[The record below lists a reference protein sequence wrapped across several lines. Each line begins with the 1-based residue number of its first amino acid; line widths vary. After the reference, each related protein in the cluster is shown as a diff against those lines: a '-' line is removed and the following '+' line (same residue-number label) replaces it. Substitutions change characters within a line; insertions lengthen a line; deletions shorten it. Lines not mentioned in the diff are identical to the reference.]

1 MKLALAALF
10 LIGATSAPAFA
21 GGPRIRHHGDR
32 TIRYEE
38 NCYKKVERY
47 IPGYYDRHGNWR
59 HGYVKRYTKKVPCRG
74 HHHGP
79 IYMPQTTP
87 DSFPRYEEE
96 HPNVGNVDNNSC
108 VEGTV
113 AGGLLGGALGGVL
126 SKKDNWIWAIPSG
139 IVAGSMI
146 GCQVDGG

>member
-21 GGPRIRHHGDR
+21 GGPVYRHRGDR

-59 HGYVKRYTKKVPCRG
+59 HGYVKRYTKKVRCGR
-74 HHHGP
+74 H
-79 IYMPQTTP
+79 YMPQTTP
-87 DSFPRYEEE
+87 NTFPRYEEE

-108 VEGTV
+108 IEGSILGGITG
-113 AGGLLGGALGGVL
+113 GGLGAAL
-126 SKKDNWIWAIPSG
+126 SRKDGRLWAIPLG
-139 IVAGSMI
+139 IVGGAMA

>member
-1 MKLALAALF
+1 M
-10 LIGATSAPAFA
+10 
-21 GGPRIRHHGDR
+21 
-32 TIRYEE
+32 IRYEE

-59 HGYVKRYTKKVPCRG
+59 HGYVKQHTKKVSCGGYYVPK
-74 HHHGP
+74 
-79 IYMPQTTP
+79 TTP
-87 DSFPRYEEE
+87 HYHYEEE
-96 HPNVGNVDNNSC
+96 HPNMGHVDNNSC

-139 IVAGSMI
+139 MVAGGMI

>member
-1 MKLALAALF
+1 MKLLVALL
-10 LIGATSAPAFA
+10 LISATSAPAFA
-21 GGPRIRHHGDR
+21 GGPVFRKRDR
-32 TIRYEE
+32 VIRYEE

-47 IPGYYDRHGNWR
+47 IPGRYDRHGNWR
-59 HGYVKRYTKKVPCRG
+59 HGYVKQHTKKVPCG
-74 HHHGP
+74 GY
-79 IYMPQTTP
+79 YMPQTTP

-139 IVAGSMI
+139 MVAGSMI

>member
-1 MKLALAALF
+1 MKFLVALL

-21 GGPRIRHHGDR
+21 GGPVFRRRDR
-32 TIRYEE
+32 VIRYEE

-59 HGYVKRYTKKVPCRG
+59 HGYVKQHTKKVSCGGYYVPK
-74 HHHGP
+74 
-79 IYMPQTTP
+79 TTP
-87 DSFPRYEEE
+87 HYHYEEE
-96 HPNVGNVDNNSC
+96 HPNMGHVDNNSC

-139 IVAGSMI
+139 MVAGSMI

>member
-1 MKLALAALF
+1 MKLLVALL

-21 GGPRIRHHGDR
+21 GGPRIRRHGDR

-38 NCYKKVERY
+38 NCYEKVERY

-59 HGYVKRYTKKVPCRG
+59 HGYVKRHTKKVPCG
-74 HHHGP
+74 G
-79 IYMPQTTP
+79 YYVPQTAP
-87 DSFPRYEEE
+87 HYHYEEE
-96 HPNVGNVDNNSC
+96 HPNMGHVDNNSC

-126 SKKDNWIWAIPSG
+126 SKKDNWIWAIPTG

>member
-1 MKLALAALF
+1 MKLFAALL
-10 LIGATSAPAFA
+10 LIGMTSTPALA
-21 GGPRIRHHGDR
+21 GGPVYRHRGDR

-59 HGYVKRYTKKVPCRG
+59 HGYVKRHTKKVPCG
-74 HHHGP
+74 G
-79 IYMPQTTP
+79 YYVPQTAP
-87 DSFPRYEEE
+87 HYHYEEE
-96 HPNVGNVDNNSC
+96 HPNMGHVDNNSC

-126 SKKDNWIWAIPSG
+126 SKKENWIWAIPSG
-139 IVAGSMI
+139 VVGGAMI

>member
-1 MKLALAALF
+1 MKLLVALL

-21 GGPRIRHHGDR
+21 GGPVFRRRDKVV
-32 TIRYEE
+32 RYEE

-47 IPGYYDRHGNWR
+47 IPGYYNKHGQWVG
-59 HGYVKRYTKKVPCRG
+59 GYVDTDRKRVPCGRY
-74 HHHGP
+74 
-79 IYMPQTTP
+79 YMPQTSP

-139 IVAGSMI
+139 MVAGSMI

>member
-1 MKLALAALF
+1 MKLLVALL

-21 GGPRIRHHGDR
+21 GGPVVRRRDR
-32 TIRYEE
+32 VIRYEE

-59 HGYVKRYTKKVPCRG
+59 HGYVKQHTKKVPCGRR
-74 HHHGP
+74 
-79 IYMPQTTP
+79 YVPQTAP
-87 DSFPRYEEE
+87 HYHYEEE
-96 HPNVGNVDNNSC
+96 HPNMGHVDNNSC

-139 IVAGSMI
+139 MVAGGMI

>member
-1 MKLALAALF
+1 MKLLVALL

-21 GGPRIRHHGDR
+21 GGPVFRRRDKVV
-32 TIRYEE
+32 RYEE

-59 HGYVKRYTKKVPCRG
+59 HGYVKRYTKKVPCG
-74 HHHGP
+74 G
-79 IYMPQTTP
+79 YYVPQTAP
-87 DSFPRYEEE
+87 HYHYEEE
-96 HPNVGNVDNNSC
+96 HPNMGHVDNNSC

-139 IVAGSMI
+139 VVAGSMI

>member
-1 MKLALAALF
+1 MKFLVALL

-21 GGPRIRHHGDR
+21 GGPVFRRRDKVV
-32 TIRYEE
+32 RYEE
-38 NCYKKVERY
+38 NCYKKVEKY

-59 HGYVKRYTKKVPCRG
+59 HGYVKRHTKKVPCG
-74 HHHGP
+74 GYYVP
-79 IYMPQTTP
+79 KTTP
-87 DSFPRYEEE
+87 HYHYEEE
-96 HPNVGNVDNNSC
+96 HPNMGHVDNNSC

-139 IVAGSMI
+139 MVAGGMI

>member
-1 MKLALAALF
+1 MKLLVALL

-21 GGPRIRHHGDR
+21 GGPVFRRRDKVV
-32 TIRYEE
+32 RYEE

-59 HGYVKRYTKKVPCRG
+59 HGYVKQHTKKVSCGGYYVPK
-74 HHHGP
+74 
-79 IYMPQTTP
+79 TTP
-87 DSFPRYEEE
+87 HYHYEEE
-96 HPNVGNVDNNSC
+96 HPNMGHVDNNSC

-139 IVAGSMI
+139 MVAGGMI

>member
-1 MKLALAALF
+1 MKFLVALL

-21 GGPRIRHHGDR
+21 GGPVIRRRDR
-32 TIRYEE
+32 VVRYEE

-47 IPGYYDRHGNWR
+47 IPGRYDRHGNWR
-59 HGYVKRYTKKVPCRG
+59 HGYVKRHTKKVPCG
-74 HHHGP
+74 GYYVPKTTPHHH
-79 IYMPQTTP
+79 
-87 DSFPRYEEE
+87 YEEE
-96 HPNVGNVDNNSC
+96 HPNMGHVDNNSC

-139 IVAGSMI
+139 MVAGSMI